1 MLLFSSLKSFDRSKN
16 ENFIKFLLEFLYV
29 FWISSY
35 DISQMRRKFSQWI
48 TSITIK
54 GSKTRLLNCKSC
66 GISSKC

>member
-35 DISQMRRKFSQWI
+35 DFADEAEIFTMDD
-48 TSITIK
+48 
-54 GSKTRLLNCKSC
+54 
-66 GISSKC
+66 

>member
-16 ENFIKFLLEFLYV
+16 ENFIKILLEFLYV

-35 DISQMRRKFSQWI
+35 DISQMKRKFLQWM

-54 GSKTRLLNCKSC
+54 GGKTHVY
-66 GISSKC
+66 